1 MGQNLK
7 SRRLPLLGAAAVVV
21 ITLVALYLL
30 GSVLLVM
37 GISVV
42 IAYALLPLARL
53 LERLMPW
60 RQRRPGLSRGLAI
73 GLIYL
78 AGLGILCRDSHPG
91 HSPHCAAKSAVH

>member
-1 MGQNLK
+1 MGQDLK
-7 SRRLPLLGAAAVVV
+7 SRRLPLLGDAAVVV

-60 RQRRPGLSRGLAI
+60 RQRRPGRSRGLAI

-78 AGLGILCRDSHPG
+78 AGLGVFAGILMLVIPPR
-91 HSPHCAAKSAVH
+91 AAKSAVH